1 MENEHKIDV
10 TSLDASH
17 LRALEELLGHTLAPN
32 QQVVI
37 SVVDAARD
45 AVVESRPPQTLEDW
59 AGVYVGFSDDEIE
72 SVDRLLKTRAN
83 LSRDF
88 S

>member
-1 MENEHKIDV
+1 MESEHKIDV
-10 TSLDASH
+10 TALDASH
-17 LRALEELLGHTLAPN
+17 LRALEEVLGHALAPN
-32 QQVVI
+32 QQIVI
-37 SVVDAARD
+37 SVVDVAGDTAG
-45 AVVESRPPQTLEDW
+45 ETRPPQSPEEW
-59 AGVYVGFSDDEIE
+59 AGVYAGFSDDEIE